1 MTAEHATKVYDVLA
15 SSTGDSKE
23 RNLLATHWFVNHFR
37 LICPSLDDILLLR
50 CLISYKCLILSVYSK
65 KSQCLVT
72 YLGGYVN
79 SWPDETPLNGP
90 EYPDL
95 PAQDLCRC

>member
-50 CLISYKCLILSVYSK
+50 CLISYKCLILSIYSK
-65 KSQCLVT
+65 KIPMSGHL
-72 YLGGYVN
+72 LG
-79 SWPDETPLNGP
+79 WICQQL
-90 EYPDL
+90 
-95 PAQDLCRC
+95 AR